1 MLVYRYVNF
10 YLELNFKV
18 LVFFKIYSKCV
29 RINIEFIDIF
39 LIFFVGIGVLLG
51 LVVFRFRVS
60 SFNFSRK

>member
-1 MLVYRYVNF
+1 MLVYRCVNF
-10 YLELNFKV
+10 YLELSFKV
-18 LVFFKIYSKCV
+18 LVFFKICSKCG
-29 RINIEFIDIF
+29 RINIEFIDVF

>member
-1 MLVYRYVNF
+1 MNF
-10 YLELNFKV
+10 YLELRFKV
-18 LVFFKIYSKCV
+18 LVFFKICSKCR
-29 RINIEFIDIF
+29 RINIEFIDVF

>member
-1 MLVYRYVNF
+1 MLVYRCVNF

-18 LVFFKIYSKCV
+18 LVFFKICCKCG
-29 RINIEFIDIF
+29 RINIEFIDVF